1 MSGWLRPVVR
11 SVRWLP
17 LGVAPAAGVG
27 ALALARAG
35 SAVPPGP
42 AVTAV
47 VVGVVIAAAT
57 YALGDPAGELLEPLP
72 TGAPRRV
79 ARRALVT
86 AAPTGLAVAAVL
98 TTGRA
103 LYGAVWS
110 APGALAVA
118 VLGLG
123 GGAVAVTAHR
133 HPDAPA
139 VAMVAWVL
147 GGVALLGLGAP
158 RELAFPWWP

>member
-1 MSGWLRPVVR
+1 MSAWVRPVVR

-17 LGVAPAAGVG
+17 VGVAPAAAAGV
-27 ALALARAG
+27 LTLARAG

-42 AVTAV
+42 GVTAL

-72 TGAPRRV
+72 TGALRRV
-79 ARRALVT
+79 ARRAVVT
-86 AAPTGLAVAAVL
+86 AAPTGVAVAAVL
-98 TTGRA
+98 AAGRA
-103 LYGAVWS
+103 LYGAGWS

-118 VLGLG
+118 VLGVCAAS
-123 GGAVAVTAHR
+123 GAVAAHR

-139 VAMVAWVL
+139 VVVVACLL
-147 GGVALLGLGAP
+147 GGVTLLELGAP